1 MPTILPHLDLERAPG
16 SWVDGMAEIVL
27 GAMEFGTRIG
37 EAESFAMLDRFV
49 ERGGRW
55 IDTANNYCFWQ
66 HPSGLGGQSEETIGR
81 WLAARPGARDR
92 VLISTKMGAQ
102 PTGPARGSAAWE
114 GLAAAVVRAAI
125 EQSLGRL
132 GVDRVDLYWA
142 HVEDR
147 SVPLEETVEVFGE
160 LVTSGLAGRI
170 GASNHPAWRV
180 ERARQIAAA
189 RDRPAWTAL
198 QLRYSYVQ
206 PRPGAPLVST
216 GHRLAAAETL
226 DYVRDEPALDLWA
239 YSTLLS
245 GGYVRA
251 DRPIEEAYEHPGTTR
266 RLAALAEV
274 AGELGRTPNQVVLA
288 WLLGGDPGVFPIV
301 GASTV
306 ERLDEVLDA
315 RDVKLDEAQ
324 RARLDRAS

>member
-1 MPTILPHLDLERAPG
+1 
-16 SWVDGMAEIVL
+16 MADIVL

-37 EAESFAMLDRFV
+37 EAESFAILDRFV

-55 IDTANNYCFWQ
+55 IDTANNYAYWQ
-66 HPSGLGGQSEETIGR
+66 DPSGLGGQSEKMVGR

-102 PTGPARGSAAWE
+102 PTARGSAMRE
-114 GLAAAVVRAAI
+114 GLAAPVVRAAI

-147 SVPLEETVEVFGE
+147 SVPLEQTVEVFGE
-160 LVTSGLAGRI
+160 LVTNGLAGRI
-170 GASNHPAWRV
+170 GASNHPAWRF

-189 RDRPAWTAL
+189 RHRPPWTAL
-198 QLRYSYVQ
+198 QLRHSYVQ
-206 PRPGAPLVST
+206 PRPGATLVST
-216 GHRLAAAETL
+216 GHRLTTAETL
-226 DYVRDEPALDLWA
+226 DYVGDEPAVDLWA

-251 DRPIEEAYEHPGTTR
+251 DRPIEEAYDHPGTTR

-274 AGELGRTPNQVVLA
+274 AAELGVTRNQVVLA
-288 WLLGGDPGVFPIV
+288 WLLGGDPAVWPIV

-306 ERLDEVLDA
+306 ERLDEVLD
-315 RDVKLDEAQ
+315 VIKLDAPL
-324 RARLDRAS
+324 RARLDAAS